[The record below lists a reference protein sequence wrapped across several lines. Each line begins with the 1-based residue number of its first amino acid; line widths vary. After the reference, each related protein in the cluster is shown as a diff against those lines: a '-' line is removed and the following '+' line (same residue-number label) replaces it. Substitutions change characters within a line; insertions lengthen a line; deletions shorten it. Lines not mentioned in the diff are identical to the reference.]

1 MIDLTLEGHL
11 RLVKGMKLSSMEIEK
26 MVRKV
31 FDALKSNNVAQFKSP
46 EDKVFKRAVELVK
59 EELEKETQL
68 EKEVNSMMDELERQ
82 NPNNFERYKMFPLLK
97 KKLAK
102 QKGIIL

>member
-46 EDKVFKRAVELVK
+46 EDKVFKRAVELEK

-82 NPNNFERYKMFPLLK
+82 NPNKFERYKIFPLLK